1 MITKKAKIGL
11 KILIFLTITKK
22 FLYLYMSQED
32 FEVSDIYILDKAISL
47 SGKITIKLK
56 GVKNGIKI

>member
-1 MITKKAKIGL
+1 
-11 KILIFLTITKK
+11 
-22 FLYLYMSQED
+22 MSQED